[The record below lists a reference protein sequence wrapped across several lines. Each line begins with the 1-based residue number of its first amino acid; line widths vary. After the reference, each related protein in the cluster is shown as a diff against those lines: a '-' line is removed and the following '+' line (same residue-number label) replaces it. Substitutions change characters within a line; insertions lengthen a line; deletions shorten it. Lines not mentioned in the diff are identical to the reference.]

1 MAAAPPH
8 RDPRRFIYV
17 AIDLALTAGYLALLL
32 TTLRNRHGWA
42 QAVLYV
48 LPVGTT
54 LMAIGTGFGRRWGW
68 WLTLAGGTTLLLWT
82 VGFIILLLSTAA
94 YLSGVYGAFGKAAVV
109 GGGPRGGLRDRG
121 GGVLAGAAAEVGAHP
136 RRPPRLRARRPRAAA

>member
-1 MAAAPPH
+1 MAAAPPR

-17 AIDLALTAGYLALLL
+17 AFDLALTALYLGLLL
-32 TTLRNRHGWA
+32 TALRNRHGWA
-42 QAVLYV
+42 QAVLYL

-54 LMAIGTGFGRRWGW
+54 AMAVGTAFGRRWGW

-94 YLSGVYGAFGKAAVV
+94 YLSGVYGAFGKAASS
-109 GGGPRGGLRDRG
+109 GA
-121 GGVLAGAAAEVGAHP
+121 VLAVAFVIQAVAFVPSLQMKWALTRAG
-136 RRPPRLRARRPRAAA
+136 RRAFGLARPVTT

>member
-54 LMAIGTGFGRRWGW
+54 LMAIGTTFGRRWGW

-94 YLSGVYGAFGKAAVV
+94 YLSGVYGAFGKAASS
-109 GGGPRGGLRDRG
+109 GA
-121 GGVLAGAAAEVGAHP
+121 VLAVAFVIQAVAFLPALQLKWALTRAGRRAFGLTP
-136 RRPPRLRARRPRAAA
+136 RVTA